1 MQFSGTFYYFN
12 SIVNPLLY
20 SLMSKRFQR
29 AFTELRTAVMVRLRG
44 RKTLTELRTAV
55 MLRLQMLVLHST
67 QQPVVASHSNNEI
80 SAGVTFNNGWVQ
92 LAANQCNGRNNN
104 LLRAKNVPKFI
115 PYKYIFY

>member
-44 RKTLTELRTAV
+44 RKTLTELRRAV

-67 QQPVVASHSNNEI
+67 QQHVVASHSNNEI

-92 LAANQCNGRNNN
+92 PMKCNAMEGPKY
-104 LLRAKNVPKFI
+104 LNVLNC
-115 PYKYIFY
+115 YILQLF

>member
-1 MQFSGTFYYFN
+1 MQWQFSGTFYYFN

-44 RKTLTELRTAV
+44 TKTFTELRIAV
-55 MLRLQMLVLHST
+55 MLRLQKLVLHST
-67 QQPVVASHSNNEI
+67 QQPVVASDSNNEI

-92 LAANQCNGRNNN
+92 LPANAMLWKEQ
-104 LLRAKNVPKFI
+104 LFP
-115 PYKYIFY
+115 